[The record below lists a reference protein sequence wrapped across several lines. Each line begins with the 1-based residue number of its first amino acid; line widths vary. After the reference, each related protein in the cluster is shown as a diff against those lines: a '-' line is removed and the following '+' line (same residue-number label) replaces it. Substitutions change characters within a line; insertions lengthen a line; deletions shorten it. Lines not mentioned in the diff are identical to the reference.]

1 MSIKYNESLS
11 KKLNYHQ
18 KPANAKTSVST
29 GNTYTTALKLST
41 KGITKIP
48 SNKREYTVMI
58 PFNLGKE

>member
-18 KPANAKTSVST
+18 KQANAKTSVST
-29 GNTYTTALKLST
+29 GNTYSSTLKLST

-48 SNKREYTVMI
+48 SVKRELTVLFLFI
-58 PFNLGKE
+58 

>member
-29 GNTYTTALKLST
+29 GNPYTTALKLST

-48 SNKREYTVMI
+48 SVKREYTVKYDLI
-58 PFNLGKE
+58 